1 MDYISKKVC
10 TWSQLFSEP
19 HELCKSVPREFNSEW
34 TPSHRAELQKSKSP
48 GFFCYSFQIL
58 SVSQK
63 NLKSINSKQWQI
75 MSLCIQ
81 NLKHQC
87 KEMFGS
93 HFIISI
99 RIWLNAY
106 TINAGLF
113 KTSVQTVNS
122 ALMFNNETK
131 TWKVM
136 SVSLTASLMIDLQM
150 LYLSHNHRQSPHAF
164 LISPLFTSVEGQLT
178 L

>member
-1 MDYISKKVC
+1 
-10 TWSQLFSEP
+10 
-19 HELCKSVPREFNSEW
+19 
-34 TPSHRAELQKSKSP
+34 
-48 GFFCYSFQIL
+48 
-58 SVSQK
+58 
-63 NLKSINSKQWQI
+63 

-81 NLKHQC
+81 NLEHQC

-99 RIWLNAY
+99 RIWLNAC

-136 SVSLTASLMIDLQM
+136 SVSLAASLMIDDWFAEAISISQSQAITTCLSNFPTFHQCGGSTYSLSSCSRVLGRWATAQRKIM
-150 LYLSHNHRQSPHAF
+150 IKFHIKVNSRCLYCNICIICF
-164 LISPLFTSVEGQLT
+164 
-178 L
+178 